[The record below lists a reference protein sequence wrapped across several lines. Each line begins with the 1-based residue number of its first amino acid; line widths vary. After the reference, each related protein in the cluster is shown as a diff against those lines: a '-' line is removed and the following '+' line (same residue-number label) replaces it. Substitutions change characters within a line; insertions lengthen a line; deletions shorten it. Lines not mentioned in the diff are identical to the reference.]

1 MNIMMMMMNMT
12 QKWMTSSKMKENL
25 RKKYPSTFEKS
36 LAMTEKSKLKI
47 YLNKLL
53 SFIG

>member
-1 MNIMMMMMNMT
+1 MI
-12 QKWMTSSKMKENL
+12 SSKMKENL

-47 YLNKLL
+47 YLNKPLL
-53 SFIG
+53 SVGEKLTVESLNA